1 MSSVEQDDGCGEL
14 DGGKEVCGDFVIAR
28 RDPSELFEFIEE
40 AFDKVALL
48 VEREVAG
55 SSDGSVAFGGDHRRD
70 AGLEKRLDQAI
81 GIEGFVA
88 DHGLRVGLG
97 EQGERRFEIVR
108 LTWREGQR
116 DWVAERVDDGMDLGR
131 QAASGAAEG
140 LLFAPFLR
148 APALC

>member
-1 MSSVEQDDGCGEL
+1 
-14 DGGKEVCGDFVIAR
+14 
-28 RDPSELFEFIEE
+28 
-40 AFDKVALL
+40 
-48 VEREVAG
+48 
-55 SSDGSVAFGGDHRRD
+55 
-70 AGLEKRLDQAI
+70 
-81 GIEGFVA
+81 
-88 DHGLRVGLG
+88 
-97 EQGERRFEIVR
+97 VR